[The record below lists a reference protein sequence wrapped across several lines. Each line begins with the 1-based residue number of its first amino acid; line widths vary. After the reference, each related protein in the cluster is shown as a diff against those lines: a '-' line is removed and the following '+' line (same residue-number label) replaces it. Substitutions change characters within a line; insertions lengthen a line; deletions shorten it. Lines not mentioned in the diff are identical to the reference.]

1 MHGTLT
7 FVLIPSQ
14 QSKPPPAKETVVSS
28 STGVLVL
35 GETYFVLPVV
45 CKKLF
50 CTSFTLWDKPKTWPF
65 NLILLVIRL
74 TPELTVENY

>member
-28 STGVLVL
+28 SAEVLEL
-35 GETYFVLPVV
+35 GDTCLVFPVMHR
-45 CKKLF
+45 KFF
-50 CTSFTLWDKPKTWPF
+50 CRSFTLWNKTK
-65 NLILLVIRL
+65 
-74 TPELTVENY
+74 T

>member
-35 GETYFVLPVV
+35 GEKYF
-45 CKKLF
+45 F
-50 CTSFTLWDKPKTWPF
+50 
-65 NLILLVIRL
+65 
-74 TPELTVENY
+74 YQ